1 MNEDAAPKTV
11 ALVLGSGGPRGYA
24 HIGVIEEIE
33 RRGYRIVA
41 ISGCSMG
48 ALVGGFYAAGK
59 LDEYKRW
66 VKELGYLDILKLI
79 DFTFLAS
86 GAIRGE
92 RLFTVLGNMIQD
104 IRIEDLPIEFTAVAT
119 DLIKRKEYWF
129 RKGSLASAIR
139 ASVAI
144 PSVIAPLEYQGRL
157 LVDGAVLN
165 PLPIS
170 ACMSVLADCIIAVDL
185 SAEVPI
191 PKDLEPWFTVSALQE
206 GQAQVAWK
214 KWLKKLKGS
223 ALSQLGGSQASIT
236 LASSNN
242 QSDGEMSSE
251 RGSSAE
257 FKESISLDMGK
268 MGIMLQMLDVMQ
280 ASIAQYK
287 IAGHPPDLLIKVPK
301 DSAKLYEFYRATP
314 IIELGRRVAREALDG
329 FEHRHSTL
337 YGAL

>member
-1 MNEDAAPKTV
+1 MNEGFAPKTV

-33 RRGYRIVA
+33 RRGYRIAA

-48 ALVGGFYAAGK
+48 ALVGGFHAAGK

-66 VKELGYLDILKLI
+66 VKELGYIDILKLI

-92 RLFTVLGNMIQD
+92 RLFTVLGSMIKG

-144 PSVIAPLEYQGRL
+144 PGVIAPLEYQGRL

-170 ACMSVLADCIIAVDL
+170 ASMSVFADCIIAVDL

-191 PKDLEPWFTVSALQE
+191 PKDLEPWFTASAVQE
-206 GQAQVAWK
+206 GQAQIAWR

-223 ALSQLGGSQASIT
+223 AFGQFGGLQANIA
-236 LASSNN
+236 L
-242 QSDGEMSSE
+242 SDGNNKASFDKA
-251 RGSSAE
+251 SSAE
-257 FKESISLDMGK
+257 LKESISLDMGK

-329 FEHRHSTL
+329 FEQRHSTL